1 MRNRTLVVVK
11 GILQFKQKVLIVRR
25 DEKDPVGPGT
35 WEFVGGKVDYGE
47 TLEGALLREIKEE
60 TGLIAEITQLLYA
73 TTFMTESKIHI
84 VVLAYQCSVKDDK
97 VTLSEE
103 HNNYKWVGE
112 KEVRV
117 LISPGIIADMK
128 KYNAFPLI
136 FG

>member
-1 MRNRTLVVVK
+1 LRNRTLVVVK
-11 GILQFKQKVLIVRR
+11 GIIQFNQKVLIVRR
-25 DEKDPVGPGT
+25 DENDPVGPGA

-60 TGLIAEITQLLYA
+60 TGLTAEIKQLLYA

-117 LISPGIIADMK
+117 LISPGIIADME

-136 FG
+136 FS